1 MAAMERFSK
10 SQVADRSDSVPTTL
24 HHLET
29 RDASSLIFFRR
40 ISAITH
46 ASFDLKQINSAL
58 TLVGRDAMLP
68 SQEDEPTAL
77 PNLGVGLYICLHP
90 FM

>member
-29 RDASSLIFFRR
+29 RDASSLIFQ
-40 ISAITH
+40 A
-46 ASFDLKQINSAL
+46 DLRNYAR
-58 TLVGRDAMLP
+58 V
-68 SQEDEPTAL
+68 
-77 PNLGVGLYICLHP
+77 V
-90 FM
+90 